1 MNLSLILHP
10 LDYSAGA
17 KPALA
22 RALALAKWH
31 DADLH
36 VLHVRSRR
44 RGIDGEEAA
53 HARLRKIVEARN
65 PEGAKF
71 ETVILAGDPVTA
83 VADYA
88 RHKSPDLLVVDKHG
102 RRASKLWRA
111 GVFAN
116 ELARLVASPTL
127 TVLGNHDGAN
137 AIADAV
143 FREILCAT
151 DFSPAS
157 IAALKQ
163 GLVLAQQS
171 GGRLTV
177 LHVLDGFPYET
188 VYSGS
193 PAFRL
198 IDEYR
203 GLVAQVT
210 RQLRNAIP
218 QDALNWC
225 DVQTRVVSGVPHR
238 AILSTALE
246 IKPDLIVMGLPA
258 RSALD
263 IVFMGS
269 TTSPVLRGAQCPVL
283 TVPVPVGMFESQT
296 LMTSSRASARD
307 SALYSIVPN
316 SASQTNRIAGLAS
329 W

>member
-31 DADLH
+31 DADLQ

-44 RGIDGEEAA
+44 HAIHGEEAA
-53 HARLRKIVEARN
+53 HARLREFVDARN
-65 PEGAKF
+65 PDRVKF
-71 ETVILAGDPVTA
+71 ETVILAGDPVVA

-88 RHKSPDLLVVDKHG
+88 LHKSPDLLVADNHG

-111 GVFAN
+111 GVFAK

-127 TVLGNHDGAN
+127 TVPDNHDGAN
-137 AIADAV
+137 ATADAM

-177 LHVLDGFPYET
+177 LHVLDGFPFET

-203 GLVAQVT
+203 GLVAQVS

-283 TVPVPVGMFESQT
+283 TVPVPASMIDGQT
-296 LMTSSRASARD
+296 LMTSSRASTLD
-307 SALYSIVPN
+307 SDLYSIVP
-316 SASQTNRIAGLAS
+316 SRASQTNRIGGLAS